1 MIKRSRQLTGRN
13 KVAEICGCVRP
24 LLRAVQEEQRQFL
37 SRHQGRTWQCK
48 MGNGRRLGMRGYAY
62 TSERGSSSSPKTSSP
77 RRATV
82 CSCIGSLKSSSPHH
96 LKSVQDAPERGRAV
110 YARRKAQVIGL
121 GFSSPHAV
129 MRSVAFLLLSFEAL
143 EFPCGKIHHP
153 RRGGGRLY

>member
-1 MIKRSRQLTGRN
+1 
-13 KVAEICGCVRP
+13 
-24 LLRAVQEEQRQFL
+24 
-37 SRHQGRTWQCK
+37 
-48 MGNGRRLGMRGYAY
+48 MRGYAY

-153 RRGGGRLY
+153 RRGGGRLYWLFRVASRLTQIGDMLFIIERGVCDACKLLNDHEVG